1 MAQSELNHH
10 HARSCYLCGRD
21 YGIRSIGIHVP
32 NCLKKWEDEQKRL
45 PRRQRRSPPERP
57 EKLDR
62 VMEGLIHGEELKEF
76 NEAAVKKWNTA
87 VLVMCEHCLR
97 TFFPEKVGKHQ
108 TSCTKSNPMKNLN
121 KTTGK
126 ASMQE
131 ALVNYPQQKKIK
143 SRNQG
148 SNPSQIVRTSAE
160 NEAIIRNLLEAKDDN
175 ELLKDRK
182 LSSQLIHL
190 MDCLIESKLRD
201 NKAMI
206 R

>member
-1 MAQSELNHH
+1 
-10 HARSCYLCGRD
+10 
-21 YGIRSIGIHVP
+21 
-32 NCLKKWEDEQKRL
+32 
-45 PRRQRRSPPERP
+45 
-57 EKLDR
+57 
-62 VMEGLIHGEELKEF
+62 MEGLIHGEELKEF
-76 NEAAVKKWNTA
+76 NEAAVKMWNTA
-87 VLVMCEHCLR
+87 VLVTCEHCLR

-108 TSCTKSNPMKNLN
+108 TSCTKLNPMKNLN
-121 KTTGK
+121 KTKGK

-143 SRNQG
+143 SRKQG
-148 SNPSQIVRTSAE
+148 SNPSQIVRTSEE
-160 NEAIIRNLLEAKDDN
+160 NEAILCNLLEAKDDN

-201 NKAMI
+201 NEAMI